1 MTGASDAAYATLGL
15 EAGAPFEEVRK
26 RFLTLA
32 TQLHP
37 DKATGS
43 TETAHFSTVR
53 CVPPRLES
61 ASPLRDAVERDVWGG
76 GPACSHHAARVD
88 TQHGSTHAVRRWCA
102 WRREAFEQIAEVQ
115 RASQPTAAEA
125 LVKPTFKACGAAA
138 FSKGEHELAC
148 DYFQQVGDVN
158 PLGFPHDEWVQASQG
173 SGARTPFSCC
183 RQKASDRTLLPLPT
197 NTLRAG

>member
-53 CVPPRLES
+53 CVPPRLVAS
-61 ASPLRDAVERDVWGG
+61 AGMRS
-76 GPACSHHAARVD
+76 
-88 TQHGSTHAVRRWCA
+88 
-102 WRREAFEQIAEVQ
+102 RE
-115 RASQPTAAEA
+115 T
-125 LVKPTFKACGAAA
+125 CGAVDPRV
-138 FSKGEHELAC
+138 HIT
-148 DYFQQVGDVN
+148 
-158 PLGFPHDEWVQASQG
+158 PHASTR
-173 SGARTPFSCC
+173 SMGALTR
-183 RQKASDRTLLPLPT
+183 
-197 NTLRAG
+197 

>member
-53 CVPPRLES
+53 CVPPRLV
-61 ASPLRDAVERDVWGG
+61 APPLCGMR
-76 GPACSHHAARVD
+76 S
-88 TQHGSTHAVRRWCA
+88 
-102 WRREAFEQIAEVQ
+102 RE
-115 RASQPTAAEA
+115 T
-125 LVKPTFKACGAAA
+125 CGAVDPRVHITPHASTRSMGA
-138 FSKGEHELAC
+138 LA
-148 DYFQQVGDVN
+148 
-158 PLGFPHDEWVQASQG
+158 
-173 SGARTPFSCC
+173 R
-183 RQKASDRTLLPLPT
+183 
-197 NTLRAG
+197 